1 MNGPNAIWWT
11 LAMTIGAA
19 LGMVLF
25 VEHVFNALR

>member
-11 LAMTIGAA
+11 FAMTIAA
-19 LGMVLF
+19 AIGMVLF